1 MCECECEWECVCRE
15 KVSEHVD
22 GRMYTARVLTMMMMC
37 EEKIFQKIF
46 FVLTYE
52 CVELAILTASQIGGP
67 GGGPKYPKIGRA
79 KPRPE

>member
-1 MCECECEWECVCRE
+1 MCRE

-22 GRMYTARVLTMMMMC
+22 GCVYTAKVLTMMMMLC

-52 CVELAILTASQIGGP
+52 CVELGILTASQIGGP
-67 GGGPKYPKIGRA
+67 GGGPKRAKIGRA